1 MLNVCLIAVFCLE
14 QKGFRGSIKDFPGA
28 DPLRDVE
35 VLRKAMKGFG
45 QLMAI
50 QSFMLTL
57 HSKHYIFKL
66 LTLTLFVMVPW
77 QIAEPACEE
86 RG

>member
-1 MLNVCLIAVFCLE
+1 MFHTRSTLGFDLVLFFYL

-45 QLMAI
+45 QYLMFTRI
-50 QSFMLTL
+50 
-57 HSKHYIFKL
+57 
-66 LTLTLFVMVPW
+66 
-77 QIAEPACEE
+77 C
-86 RG
+86 